1 MRSRS
6 LTRDELRPFIFD
18 LETPTM
24 NTRTESD
31 AFGPVDIPA
40 HRYWGAQTQRAL
52 DVFGAAEE
60 RFPAAL
66 THSFGLQKR
75 AAARANRGCGVIDPH
90 LADAIEAAA
99 TELSDGKWDDHFPLS
114 IWQTGSGT
122 QTNMNANEVIAN
134 RANELLGQPLGT
146 KSPVH
151 PNDHVNAS
159 QSSNDSFPT
168 VMHVSAALELTG
180 RLRPALVSMQASLDE
195 RARAFADV
203 VKIARTHLMD
213 AVPTTMGRT
222 FAAYAHQ
229 MAAAISRIDA
239 ALPQLMVLAQ
249 GGTAAGTGLNAPA
262 QFPERFCAE
271 LAASTGLPF
280 RTHPHKLEGMA
291 SHDALVDVSGV
302 LNTIATSL
310 LKLANDIRLLGSG
323 PRCGLGELIV
333 PDDGLTSSIM
343 PGKRNPT
350 IAEVLVQACFQ
361 AMGNHQT
368 VTLAGGS
375 GLFEL
380 NVAKPVLIYNVLQSI
395 RVLTDACRNF
405 DERVVKG
412 LQVDTTQLATNVEN
426 ALLSVTA
433 LNPVLG
439 YDAVARIT
447 ALALREG
454 ITPRAA
460 ALSLDLIDANQYDKI
475 VDPAR
480 LANGE

>member
-1 MRSRS
+1 VS
-6 LTRDELRPFIFD
+6 
-18 LETPTM
+18 
-24 NTRTESD
+24 
-31 AFGPVDIPA
+31 GGV
-40 HRYWGAQTQRAL
+40 
-52 DVFGAAEE
+52 
-60 RFPAAL
+60 AAL
-66 THSFGLQKR
+66 G
-75 AAARANRGCGVIDPH
+75 
-90 LADAIEAAA
+90 E
-99 TELSDGKWDDHFPLS
+99 
-114 IWQTGSGT
+114 QTGSGT

-146 KSPVH
+146 RSPVH

-180 RLRPALVSMQASLDE
+180 RLRPALESLQASFDD

-203 VKIARTHLMD
+203 VKVARTHLMD
-213 AVPTTMGRT
+213 AVPTTMGST

-229 MAAAISRIDA
+229 LAAAISRIDA
-239 ALPQLMVLAQ
+239 ALPQLVLLAQ
-249 GGTAAGTGLNAPA
+249 GGTGLNAPA
-262 QFPERFCAE
+262 QFAERFCAE
-271 LAASTGLPF
+271 LAACTGLPF
-280 RTHPHKLEGMA
+280 RSHPHKLESMA
-291 SHDALVDVSGV
+291 SHDALVDISGV

-310 LKLANDIRLLGSG
+310 LKIANDIRLLGSG
-323 PRCGLGELIV
+323 PRCGLGELII

-361 AMGNHQT
+361 TTGHHQT
-368 VTLAGGS
+368 VTLAGAS

-380 NVAKPVLIYNVLQSI
+380 NVAKPVLTYNVLQST
-395 RVLTDACRNF
+395 RVLSDACRNF

-412 LQVDTTQLATNVEN
+412 LRVDAGRLAMNVEN
-426 ALLSVTA
+426 PLLSITA

-439 YDAVARIT
+439 YDAVARIS

-460 ALSLDLIDANQYDKI
+460 ALSLGLIDAEQYDRI

-480 LANGE
+480 LAGAK

>member
-1 MRSRS
+1 
-6 LTRDELRPFIFD
+6 
-18 LETPTM
+18 M

-31 AFGPVDIPA
+31 AFGPVEIPA

-66 THSFGLQKR
+66 IHAFGLQKR
-75 AAARANRGCGVIDPH
+75 AAARANRACGALEAR

-99 TELSDGKWDDHFPLS
+99 TELSEGQWDEHFPLS

-134 RANELLGQPLGT
+134 RANELLGEPLGT

-180 RLRPALVSMQASLDE
+180 RLRPALVSLQASFDE

-222 FAAYAHQ
+222 FAAYGHQ
-229 MAAAISRIDA
+229 MAAAISRLDA
-239 ALPQLMVLAQ
+239 ALPQLMLLAQ

-262 QFPERFCAE
+262 RFPDAFCAE
-271 LAASTGLPF
+271 LAASTNLPF
-280 RTHPHKLEGMA
+280 RSHPHKLEGMA
-291 SHDALVDVSGV
+291 SHDALVDISGV

-310 LKLANDIRLLGSG
+310 LKMANDIRLLGSG

-350 IAEVLVQACFQ
+350 IAEVLVQASFQ
-361 AMGNHQT
+361 TMGNHQT
-368 VTLAGGS
+368 VTLAGAS

-395 RVLTDACRNF
+395 RVLSDACRNF
-405 DERVVKG
+405 DERVVRG
-412 LQVDTTQLATNVEN
+412 LQVDAARLSTNVEN

-460 ALSLDLIDANQYDKI
+460 ALSLGVIDADEYDRI

-480 LANGE
+480 LASAE